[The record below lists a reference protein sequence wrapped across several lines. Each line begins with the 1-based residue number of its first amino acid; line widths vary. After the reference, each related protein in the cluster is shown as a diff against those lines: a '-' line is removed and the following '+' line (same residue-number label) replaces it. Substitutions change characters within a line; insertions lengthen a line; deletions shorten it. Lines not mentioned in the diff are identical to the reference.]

1 MKRLM
6 IKVGEYEKDGQ
17 TKGQYARLGVIMS
30 NENGEYALL
39 DPSVDLAGCLM
50 KQRILAGGKP
60 KGKGDMVFCSIFE
73 DQPQQQQSRSQPST
87 DYDDGSDIPF

>member
-17 TKGQYARLGVIMS
+17 TKCQYARLGVIMS

-39 DPSVDLAGCLM
+39 DPSIDLAGCLI

-60 KGKGDMVFCSIFE
+60 KGKGDMVFCSIFGDE
-73 DQPQQQQSRSQPST
+73 PRQQQPQQPST
-87 DYDDGSDIPF
+87 PDFDDDIAF

>member
-30 NENGEYALL
+30 NKNGEYALL

-60 KGKGDMVFCSIFE
+60 KGKGDMVFCSIFTDE
-73 DQPQQQQSRSQPST
+73 PKTQRQQSTS
-87 DYDDGSDIPF
+87 DFDDDIEF